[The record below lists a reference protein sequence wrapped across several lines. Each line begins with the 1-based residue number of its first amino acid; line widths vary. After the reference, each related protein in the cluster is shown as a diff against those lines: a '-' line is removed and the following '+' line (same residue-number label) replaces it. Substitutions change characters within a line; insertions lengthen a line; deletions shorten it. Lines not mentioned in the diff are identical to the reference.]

1 MATVADAPLGR
12 LLREA
17 GPETAAAFVAGLFD
31 ARGWTVE
38 RAGDRRLVLANDG
51 HETRLAVLHPA
62 DGRYDAA
69 GVNRVVAVDGAEHV
83 GPDDTEVVGVATLH
97 RQLAYA
103 IDQADAETLQ
113 ETHLGWSPDAVDG
126 RAAAGVSGARAG
138 AEAGKTDRRNW
149 YAGRPRAVVALVAVA
164 VLLAGSAVALAGGVG
179 VGERLAANVG
189 PAGDDPADGSAGA
202 NPDTSAS
209 GTPTATPLDPA
220 EGGADTDADATDETY
235 ADAPPGVVGP
245 NDINIHR
252 IARAFW
258 EQLDQRS
265 YRMTVTY
272 RELVDGNTAGLYTE
286 TLRVESNERY
296 TVRVSRLG
304 TLRTRPLTIAGTEL
318 YADGS
323 VRYERFDNGTVRRE
337 RTAAYDP
344 FMINATQYLGW
355 FLSVENSS
363 IVGQQTRKNTTS
375 YRIVTEGE
383 PDPRFTDASG
393 TVYITEDGLVGH
405 GLWEYNPREEPDV
418 RVRFEIRV
426 TDVGSTRV
434 TEPDWV
440 GNETGEAPT
449 SDQ

>member
-69 GVNRVVAVDGAEHV
+69 GVDRVVAIDGAEHA
-83 GPDDTEVVGVATLH
+83 GPDDIEVVDVATLH

-103 IDQADAETLQ
+103 IDQADAETLL

-126 RAAAGVSGARAG
+126 GAAAGVSGAG
-138 AEAGKTDRRNW
+138 TGNTDRRNW
-149 YAGRPRAVVALVAVA
+149 YAGRLQVVVALVAVA
-164 VLLAGSAVALAGGVG
+164 VLLAGSAAALAGGVG
-179 VGERLAANVG
+179 VGERLSANVDS
-189 PAGDDPADGSAGA
+189 AGDDPADRSAGED
-202 NPDTSAS
+202 PDTPEP
-209 GTPTATPLDPA
+209 GTPTATPGDPA
-220 EGGADTDADATDETY
+220 ERGADTDADATDETY
-235 ADAPPGVVGP
+235 ADAPPGVIGP
-245 NDINIHR
+245 NDISIHQ

-272 RELVDGNTAGLYTE
+272 RELVDGNAAGLYTE

-296 TVRVSRLG
+296 TVSISRLG

-318 YADGS
+318 YADGN
-323 VRYERFDNGTVRRE
+323 VRYERFDNGTIRGE

-375 YRIVTEGE
+375 YRIVTEGD

-393 TVYITEDGLVGH
+393 NVYVTEDGLVRH
-405 GLWEYNPREEPDV
+405 GRWEYNPRGEPDV

-426 TDVGSTRV
+426 TDVGATRV

-440 GNETGEAPT
+440 GNGTRETPASG
-449 SDQ
+449 DR